1 MLISGFRVA
10 SSFLGACHTFLA
22 SHRLKLLYLRPYV
35 VGFVTFVACA
45 TALIWSRDW
54 TEALLFTDPGWMATM
69 IVIIISL
76 ILSSIISVTCLL
88 SSAEL
93 LLGSFLVEAFR
104 LKGISPRVTD
114 GNMIRSFAANA
125 LEITVRLLLL
135 TGLAALSITSF
146 FFPPLA
152 VVTWLL
158 GATYLGC
165 DLIVSPLSALGVPFR
180 EQWSIVRSH
189 KTEVLLSGMLFSLVL
204 VIPLGGLFLLPIGY
218 LMGVEKITRWRA
230 V

>member
-135 TGLAALSITSF
+135 TGL
-146 FFPPLA
+146 
-152 VVTWLL
+152 L